1 MNGGETEQV
10 GSTAQHDVAG
20 AAARERDRVAGD
32 LRAVVV
38 DHLHRLE
45 SAPEDEVPG
54 HAAAALDATARA
66 AALGG
71 LPTVES
77 PTRPGRGRWPWL
89 VVGTA
94 VTAAVLALL
103 ALVVVLLPASV
114 AAGPLLVV
122 GLAVATALTARH
134 APPIASALGL
144 AVVLGVLAV
153 AAPFA
158 TTAAPAA
165 GMVAAAVDLPTGTAP
180 ESGACLLLGVVLA
193 AAWVL
198 GLHRRRGAVAAR
210 RRRWLG
216 AVDAL
221 GRCDAHGRLGLAPVV
236 HRTLVHELAVLAG
249 GHGEARRVRVARHR
263 LAGVLPA
270 LTAVDLAPR
279 PQTVLDSALDAG
291 RVAML
296 VADAQQAAHG
306 DARRAGRPPSVVVCG
321 VPATDR
327 PEVGLLAAR
336 LLTDLVAEV
345 VACPGPVPAG
355 VSVEHRADA
364 VTLEVAS
371 GRGHRAAALPLA
383 LAERAAVLGGT
394 VEVTDTSG
402 TLAVRVVLPT
412 GATAGPAGTTDVPEV
427 PEVPAV
433 PGVPV
438 RPAAP
443 DATSARA
450 A

>member
-1 MNGGETEQV
+1 MIGDEEQDAARTVETV
-10 GSTAQHDVAG
+10 GPDVPG
-20 AAARERDRVAGD
+20 AVARERDRVAGD

-45 SAPEDEVPG
+45 SALDDEAAG
-54 HAAAALDATARA
+54 HAAAALDAASRA

-94 VTAAVLALL
+94 VGAAMLALL

-114 AAGPLLVV
+114 AAGPLLVLV
-122 GLAVATALTARH
+122 LAVAIALTARH
-134 APPIASALGL
+134 APPTASALGL
-144 AVVLGVLAV
+144 AVVLGVLVV

-165 GMVAAAVDLPTGTAP
+165 GVVAGAVDLPTGTTP

-193 AAWVL
+193 AAWGL
-198 GLHRRRGAVAAR
+198 GLHRRRRADAAR

-236 HRTLVHELAVLAG
+236 HRTLVHELAVLASG
-249 GHGEARRVRVARHR
+249 AAEARRARVARHR

-270 LTAVDLAPR
+270 LTVVDPAGR
-279 PQTVLDSALDAG
+279 PQTVLAATLDAG

-296 VADAQQAAHG
+296 VADAQQAALG
-306 DARRAGRPPSVVVCG
+306 DVRRAGRPPSVVVCG

-336 LLTDLVAEV
+336 LLSDLVAD
-345 VACPGPVPAG
+345 VASCPGPVPAS

-364 VTLEVAS
+364 VTLEVTS
-371 GRGHRAAALPLA
+371 GRGRRATDLPPA

-394 VEVTDTSG
+394 VDVIATSG

-412 GATAGPAGTTDVPEV
+412 GAPADAGDL
-427 PEVPAV
+427 
-433 PGVPV
+433 PV
-438 RPAAP
+438 AP
-443 DATSARA
+443 PVVVDEGPARA

>member
-1 MNGGETEQV
+1 MIGDEAENAGHAGV
-10 GSTAQHDVAG
+10 PDVPG
-20 AAARERDRVAGD
+20 TVARERDRVAAD

-45 SAPEDEVPG
+45 TEPEDAEPA
-54 HAAAALDATARA
+54 HAAAALDATRRA

-71 LPTVES
+71 LPTVEA
-77 PTRPGRGRWPWL
+77 PTRVGGRRWPWL

-94 VTAAVLALL
+94 VGAAVLALL
-103 ALVVVLLPASV
+103 ALVAVLLPASV
-114 AAGPLLVV
+114 SAGPVLVLV
-122 GLAVATALTARH
+122 LAVAMALTARH
-134 APPIASALGL
+134 APPLASALGL

-165 GMVAAAVDLPTGTAP
+165 GMVAGAVDLPTGTAP
-180 ESGACLLLGVVLA
+180 QSGACLLLGVVLA
-193 AAWVL
+193 AAWGI
-198 GLHRRRGAVAAR
+198 GLHRRRCATAAR

-236 HRTLVHELAVLAG
+236 HRTLVHELAVLASG
-249 GHGEARRVRVARHR
+249 AAEPRRIRVARHR

-270 LTAVDLAPR
+270 LTAVDLSPR
-279 PQTVLDSALDAG
+279 PQTVVDGALDAG

-296 VADAQQAAHG
+296 VADAQQAAHAE
-306 DARRAGRPPSVVVCG
+306 ARRAGRPPSVVVCG
-321 VPATDR
+321 VPDTSR

-336 LLTDLVAEV
+336 LLTDLVV
-345 VACPGPVPAG
+345 DVASCPGPVPAS
-355 VSVEHRADA
+355 VSVEHRTDA
-364 VTLEVAS
+364 ITLEVA
-371 GRGHRAAALPLA
+371 RGHARRAGDVPPA

-394 VEVTDTSG
+394 VAVTDTSG

-412 GATAGPAGTTDVPEV
+412 GGGAEV
-427 PEVPAV
+427 TPIPQAL
-433 PGVPV
+433 
-438 RPAAP
+438 P
-443 DATSARA
+443 DTGADADTARA

>member
-1 MNGGETEQV
+1 MIDDETANSV
-10 GSTAQHDVAG
+10 VVDVPG
-20 AAARERDRVAGD
+20 TVARERDRVAAD

-45 SAPEDEVPG
+45 TDPEDAEPA
-54 HAAAALDATARA
+54 HAAAALDATRRA

-71 LPTVES
+71 LPTVEA
-77 PTRPGRGRWPWL
+77 PTPTGSRWPWL

-94 VTAAVLALL
+94 VGALALALL
-103 ALVVVLLPASV
+103 ALVAVLLPASV
-114 AAGPLLVV
+114 SAGPVLVLV
-122 GLAVATALTARH
+122 LAVAMAVVARH
-134 APPIASALGL
+134 APPAASALGL

-158 TTAAPAA
+158 TTTAPAA
-165 GMVAAAVDLPTGTAP
+165 GMVAGAVDLPTGTAP

-193 AAWVL
+193 AAWGL
-198 GLHRRRGAVAAR
+198 GLHRRRSATAAR

-236 HRTLVHELAVLAG
+236 HRTLVHELAVLASG
-249 GHGEARRVRVARHR
+249 VAEDRRVRVARHR

-270 LTAVDLAPR
+270 LTAVDLSPG
-279 PQTVLDSALDAG
+279 PQAVVDGALDTG

-296 VADAQQAAHG
+296 VADAQQTARAE
-306 DARRAGRPPSVVVCG
+306 ARRAGRPPSVVVCG
-321 VPATDR
+321 VPDTSR

-336 LLTDLVAEV
+336 LLTDLVV
-345 VACPGPVPAG
+345 DVASCPGPVPVS

-364 VTLEVAS
+364 ITLEVA
-371 GRGHRAAALPLA
+371 RGHARRAGDVPPA

-412 GATAGPAGTTDVPEV
+412 GGSAEV
-427 PEVPAV
+427 TPLPQAV
-433 PGVPV
+433 P
-438 RPAAP
+438 
-443 DATSARA
+443 DAGSARA

>member
-1 MNGGETEQV
+1 MIGDVGEHAV
-10 GSTAQHDVAG
+10 RADVPDVAG
-20 AAARERDRVAGD
+20 AVARERDRVAAD

-38 DHLHRLE
+38 DRLHRLE
-45 SAPEDEVPG
+45 TAPDDEAPG
-54 HAAAALDATARA
+54 HAAAALDAAGRA

-71 LPTVES
+71 LPAVEGAT
-77 PTRPGRGRWPWL
+77 PPGHGRWPWL
-89 VVGTA
+89 VVGT
-94 VTAAVLALL
+94 VVVAAVLALL
-103 ALVVVLLPASV
+103 ALVAVLVPASV

-122 GLAVATALTARH
+122 VLAVAIALTARH
-134 APPIASALGL
+134 APPIASAVGL

-165 GMVAAAVDLPTGTAP
+165 GMVAGAVDLPTGTTP

-193 AAWVL
+193 ASWGI
-198 GLHRRRGAVAAR
+198 GLQRRRRAAAAR

-236 HRTLVHELAVLAG
+236 HRTLVHELAVLASRD
-249 GHGEARRVRVARHR
+249 GEDRRVRVARHR

-270 LTAVDLAPR
+270 LTAVDLTPR
-279 PQTVLDSALDAG
+279 PPVVAGGSLDTG

-296 VADAQQAAHG
+296 VADAQQGA
-306 DARRAGRPPSVVVCG
+306 ARRAGRPPSVVVCG

-345 VACPGPVPAG
+345 ASGPGPVPAS

-364 VTLEVAS
+364 VSLEVAS
-371 GRGHRAAALPLA
+371 ARGRSVEDLPPA
-383 LAERAAVLGGT
+383 LADRAAVLGGT
-394 VEVTDTSG
+394 VEVTAAGG

-412 GATAGPAGTTDVPEV
+412 GGTASGIAPEAAPEAPEAPEV
-427 PEVPAV
+427 GRAQ
-433 PGVPV
+433 
-438 RPAAP
+438 AA
-443 DATSARA
+443 
-450 A
+450 

>member
-1 MNGGETEQV
+1 MIGDETEN
-10 GSTAQHDVAG
+10 SANSANDPDVDVPG
-20 AAARERDRVAGD
+20 TVARERDRVAAD

-45 SAPEDEVPG
+45 TDPEDAEPT
-54 HAAAALDATARA
+54 HAAAALDATRRA

-71 LPTVES
+71 LPTVEA
-77 PTRPGRGRWPWL
+77 PTATGGVRWPWF
-89 VVGTA
+89 VVGT
-94 VTAAVLALL
+94 VVVAAALALL
-103 ALVVVLLPASV
+103 ALVAVLLPASV
-114 AAGPLLVV
+114 AAGPVLVLV
-122 GLAVATALTARH
+122 LAVAMAVTARH
-134 APPIASALGL
+134 APPAASALGL
-144 AVVLGVLAV
+144 ALVLGVLAV

-165 GMVAAAVDLPTGTAP
+165 GMVAGAVDLPTGAAP

-193 AAWVL
+193 AAWGI
-198 GLHRRRGAVAAR
+198 GLHRRRGATAAR

-236 HRTLVHELAVLAG
+236 HRTLVHELAVLASG
-249 GHGEARRVRVARHR
+249 SAEARRIRVARHR

-270 LTAVDLAPR
+270 LTAVDLSPR
-279 PQTVLDSALDAG
+279 PQTVVDGALDTG

-296 VADAQQAAHG
+296 VADAQQTARAG
-306 DARRAGRPPSVVVCG
+306 NTAARRAGRPPSVVVCG
-321 VPATDR
+321 VPDTGR

-336 LLTDLVAEV
+336 LLTDLVV
-345 VACPGPVPAG
+345 DVASCPGPVPAS

-364 VTLEVAS
+364 LALEVA
-371 GRGHRAAALPLA
+371 RAHARRAGDVPPA

-412 GATAGPAGTTDVPEV
+412 GGGAEITPMPQAVPE
-427 PEVPAV
+427 
-433 PGVPV
+433 PG
-438 RPAAP
+438 
-443 DATSARA
+443 SARA

>member
-1 MNGGETEQV
+1 MIGDEEKDAAHAIV
-10 GSTAQHDVAG
+10 ADVPG
-20 AAARERDRVAGD
+20 AVARERDRVAAD

-38 DHLHRLE
+38 EHLHRLE
-45 SAPEDEVPG
+45 SAPDDEVPR
-54 HAAAALDATARA
+54 HAAAALDATGRA

-71 LPTVES
+71 LPTVDDLTATGPS
-77 PTRPGRGRWPWL
+77 RWPWL

-94 VTAAVLALL
+94 IGAAVLALL
-103 ALVVVLLPASV
+103 ALVAVLLPASV

-122 GLAVATALTARH
+122 SLAVLMALTARH

-144 AVVLGVLAV
+144 AAVLGVLAV

-165 GMVAAAVDLPTGTAP
+165 GMVAGAVHLPTGTAP
-180 ESGACLLLGVVLA
+180 QSGACLLLGVALA
-193 AAWVL
+193 ASWGI
-198 GLHRRRGAVAAR
+198 GLHRRRSAVAAR

-236 HRTLVHELAVLAG
+236 HRTLVHELAVLASDAT
-249 GHGEARRVRVARHR
+249 EPRRCRVARHR

-279 PQTVLDSALDAG
+279 PQTVVDGTLDTG

-296 VADAQQAAHG
+296 VADAQQAAHAE
-306 DARRAGRPPSVVVCG
+306 ARRSGRPPSVVVCG

-336 LLTDLVAEV
+336 LLADLVTD
-345 VACPGPVPAG
+345 VASCPGPVPAS

-371 GRGHRAAALPLA
+371 GRGRRAAELSPA

-394 VEVTDTSG
+394 VEVTATSG
-402 TLAVRVVLPT
+402 AVSVRVVLPT
-412 GATAGPAGTTDVPEV
+412 GATAEVTPIPRALPETGPAQ
-427 PEVPAV
+427 
-433 PGVPV
+433 
-438 RPAAP
+438 AA
-443 DATSARA
+443 
-450 A
+450 